1 MADVN
6 EKRFTNVRIQ
16 HRTKTSAEWLAVTEA
31 PLKGELCVELNV
43 NESGS
48 AVSTKIKIGDGHT
61 LFKDLAYVGGN
72 DAHVIETEALAK
84 GSDHMTAINAL
95 TGSLELHAG
104 DIAIVKEIIDGSDPQ
119 SQSSDTKLAYTAY
132 VYDGTAWKA
141 MDGNYS
147 ADNVYFDADLTY
159 TANIG
164 TKTVPASGSGKIS
177 AKGKNVKQVL
187 SDILALEKNP
197 NKTLPAVSFS
207 AQSGFGTFEI
217 GTKKTL
223 TYTAALSAGS
233 YTYGPATGITAQ
245 SWSVVCDGKTLTTAT
260 GSFTDVVAESTPK
273 NIVATATYNEGAIPK
288 TNLGNDYPDG
298 KIAAGSASKT
308 SNNLT
313 GVRYMFYGPMTTD
326 AALNSASIRG
336 LGHKEASAN
345 KTIATFGAGAGA
357 VKVVVAVPS
366 GKRITKVLMPSAMN
380 ADVTTAF
387 VQQSATVDVEG
398 AEGYTAAAYTVYVY
412 QPASI
417 DAGETYAITIG

>member
-43 NESGS
+43 NETGS

-72 DAHVIETEALAK
+72 DAHVIETGVLAK
-84 GSDHMTAINAL
+84 GADHMTAINAL
-95 TGSLELHAG
+95 AGSLELHAG
-104 DIAIVKEIIDGSDPQ
+104 DIAIAKEKIDDNTDG
-119 SQSSDTKLAYTAY
+119 KIAYTAY
-132 VYDGTAWKA
+132 VYDGEAWKA

-164 TKTVPASGSGKIS
+164 TKTVPASGSGTIS

-197 NKTLPAVSFS
+197 NKTVPAVSFS

-245 SWSVVCDGKTLTTAT
+245 SWSVVCDGNTLTTAT

-326 AALNSASIRG
+326 ATLNSASIRS
-336 LGHKEASAN
+336 LGHKEASAS